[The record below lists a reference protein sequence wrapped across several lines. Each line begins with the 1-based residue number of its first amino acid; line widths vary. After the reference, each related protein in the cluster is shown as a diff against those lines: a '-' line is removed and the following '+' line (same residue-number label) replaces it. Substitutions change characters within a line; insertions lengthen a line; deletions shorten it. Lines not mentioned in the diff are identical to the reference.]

1 MILKQFAVTCLCLL
15 NANSSKQN
23 DTAKNLYVYKYTIN
37 KFVGELNNTINITCG
52 SLWWDGRRIDVF
64 HLIILLRLNGYEG
77 NLAPR

>member
-37 KFVGELNNTINITCG
+37 KFVGELNNTINITRG
-52 SLWWDGRRIDVF
+52 SL
-64 HLIILLRLNGYEG
+64 
-77 NLAPR
+77 